1 MKSNLTLKSNIYINR
16 TAQPYDRDF
25 LRHITDYLVLR
36 QYKNGMYADPDM
48 SWMTLA
54 QKEILSMG
62 PPVCMK
68 EIGTMSWGVPVSG
81 DHLVCRCEQTDCRL
95 YPQCSAYSNFEKI
108 QRDEEQAV
116 MPVEKTEHIAEKPAQ
131 PEISEAAALFVPD
144 KKAEPKPAVGSSEQ
158 LEIPEAAALFVPEEK
173 AKPEPAAGHG
183 EQLEIPEVAARFEQE
198 EKMPEPIRQKH
209 GGIIPKTQLQRI
221 SRGLKQAFEAIS
233 GVSKKPAETE
243 KPAEAEKTVE
253 SEKPVQPSTPTFREQ
268 SAPAAISPSEP
279 QQVEQQTIIE
289 APVQSRIWVNAG
301 PGTGKTYTV
310 IQRLL
315 RLMQMDLDGAV
326 LVLCFSR
333 NAVQVI
339 RERLEEALGQ
349 RLEGYLA
356 EGRLEIRTFDSFASY
371 MLEDELNTRWD
382 YDQRIDQ
389 FIQAIGRNKESLNDM
404 FCYLI
409 VDEIQDTVGPRARML
424 LALLD
429 ALSCGAL
436 LLGDRCQAIFDW
448 TIRESGDM
456 TFDVL
461 REELKKRNIQRYELD
476 QNRRQSKTLAEKGQ
490 ELRQVILSGDEAAQ
504 ENAVKEFKSWVRQ
517 TYGSCKLKALPQNLS
532 GVSEMILCK
541 TNGEAAYVSQKLFD
555 SPEQVNHTM
564 MQDKNHRALAA
575 WIAKALRGNNGVVL
589 GKDGFFVNAEAY
601 QVEEPEAKWEALKSL
616 DGHPHSPSLYI
627 QPLLSALKKKDGI
640 PDICLNRVENSVVV
654 STVHRAKGSEAAHV
668 FWLDSPLVY
677 ENQQEQEDSKKDAV
691 KAAYVAATRA
701 KEDVRM
707 VDEEKNVYLWPMCSG
722 RWIQVGY
729 KNGKPYCKGIALLP
743 DDTISASF
751 VPAESDDAI
760 QDTLSCMEPGL
771 PVTLYAN
778 QEKNRFDIFFDG
790 QMIGCTESAF
800 VEDLFAG
807 FAATNHN
814 KNWPDH
820 IEGGYIASV
829 VTLLETQDGQIA
841 EPYQKAG
848 CWLGIELG
856 GLPLIY
862 WS

>member
-36 QYKNGMYADPDM
+36 QYKNGMYTDLDL
-48 SWMTLA
+48 SWMTPA
-54 QKEILSMG
+54 QKEILSFG
-62 PPVCMK
+62 PPVCSLEK
-68 EIGTMSWGVPVSG
+68 GTMSWGVPVG
-81 DHLVCRCEQTDCRL
+81 GEHLVCRCEQTDCRL
-95 YPQCSAYSNFEKI
+95 YPQCSAYDNFEKI
-108 QRDEEQAV
+108 QRDVEQAV
-116 MPVEKTEHIAEKPAQ
+116 IPPEKTEIELTVGSSEQHEIPEMTARFAPEEKAKPEPA
-131 PEISEAAALFVPD
+131 
-144 KKAEPKPAVGSSEQ
+144 AEPSEQ
-158 LEIPEAAALFVPEEK
+158 LEIPEAAAQFVSEEN
-173 AKPEPAAGHG
+173 AGPEPAVGHG
-183 EQLEIPEVAARFEQE
+183 EQLEIAEVTARFVPE
-198 EKMPEPIRQKH
+198 EKAPEPARQKH
-209 GGIIPKTQLQRI
+209 TGIIPKARLQRI
-221 SRGLKQAFEAIS
+221 SQGLKQVLGGIS
-233 GVSKKPAETE
+233 SISKKPDETE
-243 KPAEAEKTVE
+243 KPAAAERTGE
-253 SEKPVQPSTPTFREQ
+253 MEKPVQPSTPAVI
-268 SAPAAISPSEP
+268 SASEP
-279 QQVEQQTIIE
+279 LRVEQQTIIE
-289 APVQSRIWVNAG
+289 APVQSRVWVNAG

-315 RLMQMDLDGAV
+315 RLLQMDLDGSV

-349 RLEGYLA
+349 RLDGYIA

-371 MLEDELNTRWD
+371 MLDDELNTRWD
-382 YDQRIDQ
+382 YDQRIEQ
-389 FIQAIGRNKESLNDM
+389 FIQAVGRNKESLNDM

-456 TFDVL
+456 TFDAL
-461 REELKKRNIQRYELD
+461 REELKKRNFQRYELD
-476 QNRRQSKTLAEKGQ
+476 LNRRQSKTLAEKGQ
-490 ELRQVILSGDEAAQ
+490 ELRQVILSGDETAQ
-504 ENAVKEFKSWVRQ
+504 EKAVQEFKVWVRQ

-541 TNGEAAYVSQKLFD
+541 TNGQAAYVSQKLFD

-575 WIAKALRGNNGVVL
+575 WIAKVLHGNNGVVL
-589 GKDGFFVNAEAY
+589 GKDDFFANAGAY
-601 QVEEPEAKWEALKSL
+601 QVEDPETKWEALKSL
-616 DGHPHSPSLYI
+616 DEHPHSPSLYI
-627 QPLLSALKKKDGI
+627 QPLLSALKKKDGV
-640 PDICLNRVENSVVV
+640 PDICLNKSENSVVV

-677 ENQQEQEDSKKDAV
+677 ENQQEQEGSKKDAV
-691 KAAYVAATRA
+691 KAAYVAASRS

-707 VDEEKNVYLWPMCSG
+707 VDEEKNVYLWPMRSG

-751 VPAESDDAI
+751 VPAESNDAI
-760 QDTLSCMEPGL
+760 QDALSCMEPGL

-814 KNWPDH
+814 TNWPDH

-829 VTLLETQDGQIA
+829 VTLVEAQDGEIA
-841 EPYQKAG
+841 ESYQKAG
-848 CWLGIELG
+848 CWLGVELG